1 MATKTTIAEHRFLVS
16 AEDDIIKNGKTEK
29 RCPRCGNIIVIE
41 DKSASYSVR
50 CKTDDCIV
58 AEFRGL

>member
-1 MATKTTIAEHRFLVS
+1 MSTKTTIPEHKLLVS

-29 RCPRCGNIIVIE
+29 RCPRCGNNIIIE
-41 DKSASYSVR
+41 DKGTSYSVR
-50 CKTDDCIV
+50 CKTDNCIV